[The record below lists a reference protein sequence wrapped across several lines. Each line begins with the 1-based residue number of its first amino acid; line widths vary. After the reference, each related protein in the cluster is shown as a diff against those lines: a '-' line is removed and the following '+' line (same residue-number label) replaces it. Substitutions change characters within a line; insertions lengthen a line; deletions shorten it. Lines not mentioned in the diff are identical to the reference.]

1 MINYI
6 LAQHLSKVQTDDPLH
21 KDITLIFI
29 HHVSESDTFP
39 PETTLKETT
48 ERWIFLNGR
57 DDLSTSLG
65 RKAGRLNK
73 AK

>member
-6 LAQHLSKVQTDDPLH
+6 RAQDLFKVQTDDPLH
-21 KDITLIFI
+21 RDITLIFI

-48 ERWIFLNGR
+48 ER
-57 DDLSTSLG
+57 
-65 RKAGRLNK
+65 
-73 AK
+73 